1 LSISTL
7 PDKGEESLDPSTK
20 KQLNSRRV
28 GGEPLLELAHQ
39 STQDTDQQF
48 TVGHDNKSVG
58 FRKEHSSSEE

>member
-28 GGEPLLELAHQ
+28 GGEPLLISKPLEIL
-39 STQDTDQQF
+39 SQDSNQTSQ
-48 TVGHDNKSVG
+48 
-58 FRKEHSSSEE
+58 